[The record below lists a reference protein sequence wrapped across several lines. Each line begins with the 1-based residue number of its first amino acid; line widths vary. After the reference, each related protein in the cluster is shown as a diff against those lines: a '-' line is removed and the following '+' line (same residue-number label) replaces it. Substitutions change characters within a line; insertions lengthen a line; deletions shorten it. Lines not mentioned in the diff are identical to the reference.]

1 MTKLPHSESVELSAW
16 KDILMNCLG
25 SQCPICN
32 PFAIFQAVESLY
44 SRPSKKE
51 GAGKPKLAKKNV
63 ELFFVVLVIMSSFRQ
78 RPKVRFPPWEWAFA
92 DHARSP
98 FDERILP
105 AFTPE
110 AITTK
115 TIIFC
120 ERVFE
125 ALNLCCGPKT
135 LINIQQVI
143 VERRFVNKEQ
153 CALVFDAFFVI
164 YVLISLKSQYQ
175 IQLICD
181 LNPLAFL

>member
-1 MTKLPHSESVELSAW
+1 MSFSLRLLSGKGQRCGFLLEDGHSL
-16 KDILMNCLG
+16 
-25 SQCPICN
+25 
-32 PFAIFQAVESLY
+32 
-44 SRPSKKE
+44 
-51 GAGKPKLAKKNV
+51 
-63 ELFFVVLVIMSSFRQ
+63 IMQRQ
-78 RPKVRFPPWEWAFA
+78 HP
-92 DHARSP
+92 P
-98 FDERILP
+98 FDERSLP
-105 AFTPE
+105 EFPSE

-115 TIIFC
+115 TMIFC

>member
-1 MTKLPHSESVELSAW
+1 
-16 KDILMNCLG
+16 LG

-51 GAGKPKLAKKNV
+51 GAGKGQRCGFLL
-63 ELFFVVLVIMSSFRQ
+63 EDGHSLIMQ
-78 RPKVRFPPWEWAFA
+78 LQHP
-92 DHARSP
+92 P
-98 FDERILP
+98 FDERSLLQFP
-105 AFTPE
+105 PE
-110 AITTK
+110 AINTK

-125 ALNLCCGPKT
+125 ALNLCCGPRT
-135 LINIQQVI
+135 
-143 VERRFVNKEQ
+143 
-153 CALVFDAFFVI
+153 FFGKSLWREDLLTKSSVLWSSTFFSLVI